1 MFNVLLE
8 SHHVRPPRSV
18 FATAVSTG
26 LHTAL
31 VVVLVGGTTAA
42 VSTDEF
48 DPMWDKLARIILP
61 DEKGGGVSGAT
72 AAFTGLSAD
81 GSPTGERN
89 AEPVKVTPNAL
100 LGEAVRPQQV
110 SVAIEVSDL
119 ERLQVAAQAVGA
131 FTVIEVDS
139 AAERDPLSVAPAYP
153 KEMLAQN
160 IEGAATMQFVVDSTG
175 LIDMETVRVIAAT
188 HREFTQAV
196 REAMPRMRFRPALR
210 GTLAVRQLVEQP
222 FKFAI
227 TLPTTTARVIKP

>member
-1 MFNVLLE
+1 MFDVLLE
-8 SHHVRPPRSV
+8 SHHVRPPRSI
-18 FATAVSTG
+18 FATVMSTG

-42 VSTDEF
+42 VSSDEL
-48 DPMWDKLARIILP
+48 DPMWEKLARIILP
-61 DEKGGGVSGAT
+61 DEQGGGASGAT
-72 AAFTGLSAD
+72 AAFTGLSAA
-81 GSPTGERN
+81 GSPEGERN
-89 AEPVKVTPNAL
+89 AEPVKVKPNEI
-100 LGEAVRPQQV
+100 LGDAVRPQQV
-110 SVAIEVSDL
+110 SVAVQVSEL

-131 FTVIEVDS
+131 FTVVEVDS

-153 KEMLAQN
+153 KDMLAQN

-210 GTLAVRQLVEQP
+210 GTTAVRQLVEQP